1 MRKVHEKNT
10 VRYYL
15 ILIAFLFCLFVTNDF
30 GTLDV
35 QKTAIV
41 MAIGVDRQEDTFILT
56 SQIAVPQ
63 SSTQGQSS
71 QTEQIVSRGKTI
83 AEAFKEINAK
93 TGWYPKLVFCHLI
106 ILGEN
111 TVQHNAFDALDYFL
125 LDEYLSDNCL
135 VATCKGTAQDLLNV
149 QALID
154 RSGSLAMQ
162 KVLSEQAERVGTVLP
177 CTLREFTIGYYS
189 DSQSSYL
196 PILVT
201 TPQQEHVSKN
211 NGSSTNENSS
221 SANESSSSSSSQS
234 ESSSEQSGSSNGQE
248 GSSGDKSSGVGNGQG
263 GNSQSKK
270 QDKPVFNASETALF
284 VRGKMVG
291 TLNQEETF
299 AFNAVKKKLRLASY
313 EVETPEQGI
322 CSLTIRR
329 NSPKTKF
336 TLTNDQSATFEVRL
350 TLTAGLLD
358 YSLALPQEKADAG
371 SVPTGAFDAAEKRLA
386 AQITSAFEKCRAF
399 GCDLFELTSMLYR
412 QKNARF
418 EQLKTDLLQNTSL
431 QVQVRFQN
439 VR

>member
-15 ILIAFLFCLFVTNDF
+15 IIIALLLFLFVTNDF

-41 MAIGVDRQEDTFILT
+41 MAIGVDRQDDTFILT

-63 SSTQGQSS
+63 SSTQGKSS
-71 QTEQIVSRGKTI
+71 QTEQIVSRGKTV

-111 TVQHNAFDALDYFL
+111 TVKQNVFDALDYFL

-135 VATCKGTAQDLLNV
+135 VATCEGKAQNLLNV

-154 RSGSLAMQ
+154 RSGSLAIQ

-177 CTLREFTIGYYS
+177 CTLREFTIGYYG

-201 TPQQEHVSKN
+201 TPQQEHVSSNQEN
-211 NGSSTNENSS
+211 NSSSSNTNENEQSS
-221 SANESSSSSSSQS
+221 SDSSTQ
-234 ESSSEQSGSSNGQE
+234 SSEQSGGNNGQSGASSE
-248 GSSGDKSSGVGNGQG
+248 QSSGNSGNQSGGQEKGN
-263 GNSQSKK
+263 
-270 QDKPVFNASETALF
+270 DKPVFSASETALF
-284 VRGKMVG
+284 VRGKQVG
-291 TLNQEETF
+291 KLTKEETF

-313 EVETPEQGI
+313 EVETPEKAT
-322 CSLTIRR
+322 CSLTVRR
-329 NSPKTKF
+329 NTPK
-336 TLTNDQSATFEVRL
+336 L
-350 TLTAGLLD
+350 TLKLNANDKATLLIKVTLSAGLLD
-358 YSLALPQEKADAG
+358 YSLALPPEKADAG
-371 SVPTGAFDAAEKRLA
+371 DVPQGAFQAAEKRLA
-386 AQITSAFEKCRAF
+386 AQIVSTFEKCRST
-399 GCDLFELTSMLYR
+399 GCDLFELLSMLHR
-412 QKNARF
+412 QEQQRF
-418 EQLKTDLLQNTSL
+418 DELKSGVLQNAS
-431 QVQVRFQN
+431 VQVDVRFRN

>member
-56 SQIAVPQ
+56 SQIAIPQ
-63 SSTQGQSS
+63 SSKQGKA
-71 QTEQIVSRGKTI
+71 TESVQLVSRGKTI
-83 AEAFKEINAK
+83 ADAFEEINAK

-221 SANESSSSSSSQS
+221 SANESSSSSSSSQS
-234 ESSSEQSGSSNGQE
+234 ESSSEQSGSS
-248 GSSGDKSSGVGNGQG
+248 NGQG

-412 QKNARF
+412 QKNPRF

>member
-15 ILIAFLFCLFVTNDF
+15 IIIALLLFLFVTNDF

-41 MAIGVDRQEDTFILT
+41 MAIGVDRQDDTFILT

-63 SSTQGQSS
+63 SSTQGKSS
-71 QTEQIVSRGKTI
+71 QTEQIVSRGKTV

-111 TVQHNAFDALDYFL
+111 TVKQNVFDALDYFI

-135 VATCKGTAQDLLNV
+135 VATCEGKAQNLLNV

-154 RSGSLAMQ
+154 RSGSLAIQ

-177 CTLREFTIGYYS
+177 CTLREFTIGYYG

-201 TPQQEHVSKN
+201 TPQQEHVSSSNQGN
-211 NGSSTNENSS
+211 NGSSSNSAENGQSSSDSSEQSSQESNSS
-221 SANESSSSSSSQS
+221 QSGGQSSSQS
-234 ESSSEQSGSSNGQE
+234 GEQNG
-248 GSSGDKSSGVGNGQG
+248 G
-263 GNSQSKK
+263 QSKPN
-270 QDKPVFNASETALF
+270 DKPVFSASETALF
-284 VRGKMVG
+284 VRGKQVG
-291 TLNQEETF
+291 KLTKEETF

-313 EVETPEQGI
+313 EVETPEKAT
-322 CSLTIRR
+322 CSLTVRR
-329 NSPKTKF
+329 NTPKLSLKLNANDKA
-336 TLTNDQSATFEVRL
+336 TLLIKL

-358 YSLALPQEKADAG
+358 YSLALPPEKADAG
-371 SVPTGAFDAAEKRLA
+371 DVPQGAFQAAEKRLA
-386 AQITSAFEKCRAF
+386 AQIVSTFEKCRST
-399 GCDLFELTSMLYR
+399 GCDLFELLSMLHR
-412 QKNARF
+412 QEQQRF
-418 EQLKTDLLQNTSL
+418 DQLKTDVLQNASI
-431 QVQVRFQN
+431 QVDVRFQN

>member
-63 SSTQGQSS
+63 SSTQGKSS

-135 VATCKGTAQDLLNV
+135 VATCKGKAQDLLNV

-196 PILVT
+196 PVLAT

-211 NGSSTNENSS
+211 NSSSQSESSSSSSSTNEN
-221 SANESSSSSSSQS
+221 SSSSSSSQS
-234 ESSSEQSGSSNGQE
+234 ESGSGQSSD
-248 GSSGDKSSGVGNGQG
+248 SSGDSSSEDKNGQG
-263 GNSQSKK
+263 GNSQSKQ
-270 QDKPVFNASETALF
+270 QDKPVFSASETALF

-291 TLNQEETF
+291 TLNKEETF

-313 EVETPEQGI
+313 EVETPEQAT

-336 TLTNDQSATFEVRL
+336 TLSSDNLATFEVQL
-350 TLTAGLLD
+350 TLAAGLLD

-371 SVPTGAFDAAEKRLA
+371 AVPTGAFDAAEKRLA
-386 AQITSAFEKCRAF
+386 AQITSAFEKCRAV

-412 QKNARF
+412 QKNDRF